1 MTAYLNEALRRVR
14 ETPGVEAAGLT
25 DALPLVRDRTW
36 GAAAKGVIY
45 KRDEYPEAFVH
56 VVSDGYLE
64 AIGIGLKAGRNISQ
78 RDTPKSEQVIL
89 VNETLARKLW
99 PGQDPLGRLMVA
111 GPRGDRRVVGIVR
124 DVRHLAVEQ
133 AAGPEMYFPI
143 RQIPDYG
150 SVELVVRSTLEGGA
164 LTRSVRA
171 TLLPLDQSLPR
182 EQFRELQQIVDRA
195 VSPRRFIVSLLSG
208 FAFFALVLASLG
220 IYAVI
225 SYSVGQRTQEI
236 GIRMALGA
244 SPGELQR
251 GILGQTLRLA
261 AFGLMLGTGV
271 SILLTQALRGLLF
284 GVTPG
289 DPTTFAGMLVVLTL
303 VAMAAG
309 YLPARRASRT
319 DPSIVLRGAN

>member
-1 MTAYLNEALRRVR
+1 M
-14 ETPGVEAAGLT
+14 
-25 DALPLVRDRTW
+25 
-36 GAAAKGVIY
+36 
-45 KRDEYPEAFVH
+45 H

-64 AIGIGLKAGRNISQ
+64 AMGIRLKAGRNISP
-78 RDTPKSEQVIL
+78 RDTPTTEQVIL

-111 GPRGDRRVVGIVR
+111 GPGGDRRVVGVVR
-124 DVRHLAVEQ
+124 DVRHLAVERV
-133 AAGPEMYFPI
+133 AGPEMYFPI
-143 RQIPDYG
+143 RQVPDYG
-150 SVELVVRSTLEGGA
+150 SVELVVRSNMDGGA
-164 LTRSVRA
+164 LTRSVRT
-171 TLLPLDQSLPR
+171 TLLPLDRSLPR
-182 EQFRELQQIVDRA
+182 EQFRDLQGIVDRA
-195 VSPRRFIVSLLSG
+195 VSPRRFIVLLLFG
-208 FAFFALVLASLG
+208 FACFALILASLG

-261 AFGLMLGTGV
+261 ALGLLLGTGV

-284 GVTPG
+284 GVTPS
-289 DPTTFAGMLVVLTL
+289 DPATFAGMLLVLTL
-303 VAMAAG
+303 VAMTAG

-319 DPSIVLRGAN
+319 DPSIVLRAAN